1 MRVRASNEGQLL
13 LNSMILR
20 WARSFMSDN
29 VCWPFLHRHRFHWPV
44 PLSKNSIVSADFVC
58 IGEQLIAQ
66 TPDSQPACF
75 DKQISGEELILPVVK
90 VQPVKCDS
98 GWQLD

>member
-1 MRVRASNEGQLL
+1 MKRPGL
-13 LNSMILR
+13 
-20 WARSFMSDN
+20 
-29 VCWPFLHRHRFHWPV
+29 
-44 PLSKNSIVSADFVC
+44 VSADFIC
-58 IGEQLIAQ
+58 IGEELIAQ

-75 DKQISGEELILPVVK
+75 NKQISGEELILPVVK